1 MKKHHCLV
9 LLALTISAF
18 ATARLAAEGH
28 TAAEM
33 ATWRKAASNHIVA
46 QKLVNELMAAHPELL
61 IVGIHGV
68 APGAKEGSMIA
79 TNLDRVGKVSDEDDN
94 AVADDHRIILELNKT
109 DPNRFEVLIY
119 MKDAA
124 GKSLNAAVG
133 FVFKYKGT
141 ESDIEMLTKGVALR
155 DELASKIPAWA
166 ALFAPAKL

>member
-1 MKKHHCLV
+1 MKLPR
-9 LLALTISAF
+9 LITLALLLGF
-18 ATARLAAEGH
+18 AGARLAAEGH

-33 ATWRKAASNHIVA
+33 ATWRKAADNKIVA
-46 QKLVNELMAAHPELL
+46 QKLVNDLLATHPDLL
-61 IVGIHGV
+61 IIGIHGK

-94 AVADDHRIILELNKT
+94 ADEHRIILELNKT

-124 GKSLNAAVG
+124 GKNLNAAVG
-133 FVFKYKGT
+133 FVFKYTGR

-155 DELASKIPAWA
+155 DELASKIPTWVS
-166 ALFAPAKL
+166 LFAPAKL